1 MRYTYPNGLRKALT
15 FSYDDGQIHD
25 RRLVEIFNKYGMKAT
40 FHLNSGIL
48 AEDGQDHV
56 FLKKSEV
63 AELFK
68 GHEVAVHGVQ
78 HRNLPTI
85 TKQQQVIEIEEDRK
99 ALEKLTGYMVK
110 GMSYAYGNYSGEVM
124 DLIETLGIKYSRTVG
139 DSYGYFPPADFRAWN
154 PTCHHDKDIFG
165 MGKTFLDIWPFMELP
180 MMYVWGH
187 SFEFAMNNNWE
198 RIEEFCEMMSGKDDI
213 WYATNIE
220 ICEYINA
227 VRRMEYSADGLTVK
241 NPNACSVWMKTDAGE
256 LLEIKGGETRYLGEH
271 QEGFLT

>member
-56 FLKKSEV
+56 FIKRSEV

-99 ALEKLTGYMVK
+99 ALEQLVGYMVN

-124 DLIETLGIKYSRTVG
+124 DLIETLGIKYSRTVA
-139 DSYGYFPPADFRAWN
+139 DSYGYFPPANFRAWN
-154 PTCHHDKDIFG
+154 PTCHHDNPRLMDL
-165 MGKTFLDIWPFMELP
+165 GKTFLDIWSFMELP

-187 SFEFAMNNNWE
+187 SFEFANNNNWE
-198 RIEEFCEMMSGKDDI
+198 RIEEFCEMMSGKEDI

-271 QEGFLT
+271 